1 MIEKI
6 TSCFLAL
13 AVAGL
18 MSMSV
23 IAADDTEH
31 PQALVEKASA
41 QMQMALA
48 ENKDTIDADTKTV
61 YPLIEQYLLPIF
73 DFSKIAQLALGKN
86 WRKASPEQKVAFTR
100 EFQALL
106 VRSYSTAMLEYASDE
121 IRYLPF
127 KGDLDKRK
135 VTVETEVL
143 RSGGASAVPMS
154 LNLYQN
160 KAGDWKVYNIKIDG
174 ISLVT
179 NYRSSFNDAVRK
191 NGLDTLISDIAARNM
206 KALK

>member
-61 YPLIEQYLLPIF
+61 YPLIEQYLLPVF

>member
-100 EFQALL
+100 EFQVLL

-160 KAGDWKVYNIKIDG
+160 KAGDWKAYNIKIDG

>member
-1 MIEKI
+1 MIQKI
-6 TSCFLAL
+6 LRSTVALVLAGFMT
-13 AVAGL
+13 V
-18 MSMSV
+18 SV
-23 IAADDTEH
+23 MAAEDENHPQSLVENASIQMQAEIAAN
-31 PQALVEKASA
+31 KAA
-41 QMQMALA
+41 
-48 ENKDTIDADTKTV
+48 IDLDPKSV

-86 WRKASPEQKVAFTR
+86 WRKATPTQKIAFTG

-121 IRYLPF
+121 IKYLPF

-143 RSGGASAVPMS
+143 RTGGAGAVPMS

-191 NGLDTLISDIAARNM
+191 NGLDTLISDIAARNAM
-206 KALK
+206 ALK